1 MRTYKVV
8 FIDDEKEVIEKTIE
22 AVKSLIVT
30 KGGIELDYVILSDK
44 KSIDKM
50 NTIAADIV
58 LFDCA
63 LYATDLELG
72 TKQESTYG
80 IELMKKFREKN
91 NRTKIIFYSAG
102 FSLKGSECYEFV
114 HEEILQMIN
123 EIHIYKMIPRNVEC
137 ISEAIMEAIED
148 LDAVIIS
155 LEDLKEEYNS
165 TGEFFVNEQKYPIED
180 MIEELKKGTTI
191 GNDFRNSVLKMVL
204 TYLMK
209 FGGDE

>member
-22 AVKSLIVT
+22 AIKSLMAT
-30 KGGIELDYVILSDK
+30 KGGIKLDYEILSDK
-44 KSIDKM
+44 KSIDGM
-50 NTIAADIV
+50 NNIAADIV

-72 TKQESTYG
+72 TSQESAYG
-80 IELMKKFREKN
+80 MELMKKFREKN
-91 NRTKIIFYSAG
+91 TRTKIIFYSSG
-102 FSLKGSECYEFV
+102 FSLEGSQCYEFV

-123 EIHIYKMIPRNVEC
+123 EIHIYKMIPRSVEC

-165 TGEFFVNEQKYPIED
+165 TGEFLVNEQMYPIKD
-180 MIEELKKGTTI
+180 MIEELKKGTTV
-191 GNDFRNSVLKMVL
+191 GNEFRSSVLKMVI